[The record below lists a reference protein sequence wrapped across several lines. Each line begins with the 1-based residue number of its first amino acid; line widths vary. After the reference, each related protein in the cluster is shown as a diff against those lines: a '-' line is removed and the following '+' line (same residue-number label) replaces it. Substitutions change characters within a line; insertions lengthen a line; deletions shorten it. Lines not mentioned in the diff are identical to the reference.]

1 MLGTQIKKD
10 NFDAELYA
18 KCAEFCNVNGMRMV
32 EHDSYYEVEEIT
44 ISEPTLQ
51 QKAAEINSYYNS
63 RFDVIKS
70 AILDRQ
76 MAGKPY
82 SDLQEQYTKL
92 AAERIAKLKE
102 LKGAK

>member
-1 MLGTQIKKD
+1 MLGTKIQKD

-18 KCAEFCNVNGMRMV
+18 KCAEFCNVNGFQMV
-32 EHDSYYEVEEIT
+32 EHDSYYEVEEIPV
-44 ISEPTLQ
+44 IEQTLQ
-51 QKAAEINSYYNS
+51 QKAAEINLYYNS

-82 SDLQEQYTKL
+82 ADLQAQYTKL
-92 AAERIAKLKE
+92 ASERIAKLKE

>member
-1 MLGTQIKKD
+1 MLGTKIQKD

-18 KCAEFCNVNGMRMV
+18 KCADFCNANGMQMV

-44 ISEPTLQ
+44 IAEPTFQ
-51 QKAAEINSYYNS
+51 QKAAEINLYYSS
-63 RFDVIKS
+63 RFEVIKS

-82 SDLQEQYTKL
+82 DDLQSQYTKL

>member
-1 MLGTQIKKD
+1 MLGTQIQKD

-18 KCAEFCNVNGMRMV
+18 KCAEFCNVNGMQMV
-32 EHDSYYEVEEIT
+32 EHDSYYEVEETPVI
-44 ISEPTLQ
+44 EQTLQ
-51 QKAAEINSYYNS
+51 QKVAEINSYYNS
-63 RFDVIKS
+63 RFEVIKS

-76 MAGKPY
+76 MAGKSY
-82 SDLQEQYTKL
+82 ADLQEQYTKL

>member
-1 MLGTQIKKD
+1 MLGTQIQKD

-18 KCAEFCNVNGMRMV
+18 KCAEFCNANGMQMV
-32 EHDSYYEVEEIT
+32 EHDAYYEVEAIT
-44 ISEPTLQ
+44 IAEQSLQ

-63 RFDVIKS
+63 RFEVIKS

-82 SDLQEQYTKL
+82 TDLQEQYTKL
-92 AAERIAKLKE
+92 AAERITKLKE

>member
-1 MLGTQIKKD
+1 MLGTKIQKD
-10 NFDAELYA
+10 NFNAELYA
-18 KCAEFCNVNGMRMV
+18 KCADFCNANGMQMV
-32 EHDSYYEVEEIT
+32 EHDSYYEVEEMPI
-44 ISEPTLQ
+44 IEQTLQ

-63 RFDVIKS
+63 RFEVIKS

-82 SDLQEQYTKL
+82 DDLQAQYTKL
-92 AAERIAKLKE
+92 ASERIAKLKE

>member
-1 MLGTQIKKD
+1 MLGTQIQKD
-10 NFDAELYA
+10 KFDAELYA
-18 KCAEFCNVNGMRMV
+18 KCAEFCNVNGYQMV
-32 EHDSYYEVEEIT
+32 EHNSYYEVEEIT
-44 ISEPTLQ
+44 IAEPTFQ
-51 QKAAEINSYYNS
+51 QKAAEINLYYNS
-63 RFDVIKS
+63 RFEVIKS

-82 SDLQEQYTKL
+82 ADLQEQYTKL

>member
-32 EHDSYYEVEEIT
+32 EHDSYYEVEETPVI
-44 ISEPTLQ
+44 EQTLQ

-63 RFDVIKS
+63 RFETIKS

-82 SDLQEQYTKL
+82 ADLQEQYTKL